1 MKERPHMKGII
12 ALVTVSLMLL
22 AVCVAA
28 VATA

>member
-1 MKERPHMKGII
+1 MKERTRMKGII